1 MEFDAFYRASYERV
15 HSAMSLAFGDRS
27 LSEDITQEAF
37 YRALRRWP
45 KVSKLDHPEAWTMVV
60 ALNCGRDV
68 TRRRRRHQDK
78 AQLVAS
84 ASAASGG
91 EADIDDRL
99 AVIDLLTSV
108 TDRQREVIVLR
119 YLCQLSVPEI
129 AGVLKRAE
137 GTVKATLHVALRRA
151 ASRSKGDA
159 YVDDR

>member
-15 HSAMSLAFGDRS
+15 YRAMSLAFGDHS

-60 ALNCGRDV
+60 ALNCGRDA

-78 AQLVAS
+78 AQLVAG
-84 ASAASGG
+84 AGAANGG
-91 EADIDDRL
+91 EAGIDDRL
-99 AVIDLLTSV
+99 VVVDLLTSV

-119 YLCQLSVPEI
+119 YICQLSVPEI
-129 AGVLKRAE
+129 AGLLNCAE

-159 YVDDR
+159 FVDDR